1 MWPQAIKGVAIPM
14 KPKHLI
20 QKLTCALLVPS
31 ILLMSAC
38 SVQEKSKENTA
49 GTTEPSAIEQQSTK
63 TYASYTGKIR
73 KSETV
78 YVTMDAKGNAIKK
91 IVTDWLHTEQ
101 AGVQVADQ
109 SDLTGIQNIK
119 SDTEPV
125 QNGNQLTW
133 NMDSTDLYYKGES
146 QKELPV
152 DISIRYYLDGVEIE
166 PAALAGKS
174 GKVKIEIQM
183 KNTQPHTVSVNGREA
198 VIYTPVAALGGML
211 LPEENFQ
218 NIKLENGAILGDGS
232 KQLAAFLALPG
243 LSDSLDLASMP
254 IDELKDLSFPET
266 FTLTAD
272 VKDFELDNM
281 YFAMTTDIPSIDLS
295 KASGQLGEVKKSLYA
310 LSDMQNAVEQL
321 DPDHVLRSLLTDD
334 GNLDELRSLM
344 EELTS
349 VYEKDKALLEL
360 LPQYFTKENLSL
372 VSKLA
377 KDADSAELAELLSD
391 QKLLA
396 SANQL
401 LDSSLVKNIQKLLID
416 VVALQSIDLKPLD
429 KILSAAGELDSL
441 SGVLDTSSGLLSKMA
456 SSQEELQT
464 LSELMGSNTDAVK
477 LLREISSLFDS
488 LKKQGITLTEDDIRV
503 MVDALVDKK
512 AMEIAAEK
520 TGVSAERVQAIL
532 NANANDLVAANGSI
546 AKENRKTVREC
557 IEIAAK
563 YDQTAAK
570 LKDTLLPKVEKG
582 SVGVLLAAPTR
593 VIVTTVQKTIQK
605 ELSQKDKIAS
615 SMTKQL
621 SSLLK
626 EAEALGAKMEQI
638 GTDRVENLLTFATD
652 IMPDLQTLANELA
665 KNKDQLASLNDLLA
679 DKSTM
684 QYLQKTAKQL
694 MQMKKDLDANAGQL
708 SLLAQVMQAASNPHL
723 RAFAKMLPTLAQDL
737 KDAAPILESL
747 SGDLNDPAVRA
758 SLNNMPETLAALMR
772 IQADLASGSEIMK
785 AMQNAMQPETLN
797 TASGIIKTLDQIEQE
812 GLLSKYTDTADA
824 AASLLG
830 RMQAWLALSK
840 DYGLYTQAAD
850 GMETDV
856 KFILKTDGIQAEK
869 PQQTQAQAQE
879 ETGIVAWFKG
889 LFDKKS

>member
-1 MWPQAIKGVAIPM
+1 MKGVAITM
-14 KPKHLI
+14 KAKQLI
-20 QKLTCALLVPS
+20 QKSICALLVLS

-38 SVQEKSKENTA
+38 GTQEKAEEESTNAPNSSSVQ
-49 GTTEPSAIEQQSTK
+49 QQSAK
-63 TYASYTGKIR
+63 TYAPYTGKTR

-78 YVTMDAKGNAIKK
+78 YVTMDAKGNTTKK

-101 AGVQVADQ
+101 AGVQVTDR
-109 SDLTGIQNIK
+109 SDLTNIQNIK
-119 SDTEPV
+119 SDTKPM

-152 DISIRYYLDGVEIE
+152 DISIRYYLDGAEIE
-166 PAALAGKS
+166 PSDLAGKS

-183 KNTQPHTVSVNGREA
+183 KNTQPHTVNVNGREA

-218 NIKLENGAILGDGS
+218 NIKMENGATLGDGS

-254 IDELKDLSFPET
+254 IEELKDLSFPET

-272 VKDFELDNM
+272 VKDFKLDNM
-281 YFAMTTDIPSIDLS
+281 YFAMTTDLPAIDLS
-295 KASGQLGEVKKSLYA
+295 NVSGQLDEIKKSLYA
-310 LSDMQNAVEQL
+310 LSDMQNALEQL

-334 GNLDELRSLM
+334 GNMQALSSLM
-344 EELTS
+344 NELTS
-349 VYEKDKALLEL
+349 VYEKNKALLDL
-360 LPQYFTKENLSL
+360 LPQYFTKENLAL

-377 KDADSAELAELLSD
+377 KDADSAQLTDLLSD
-391 QKLLA
+391 TKIIS
-396 SANQL
+396 SANKL
-401 LDSSLVKNIQKLLID
+401 LDSSLLQNIQKLLVD

-429 KILSAAGELDSL
+429 KILSAAGDLEAF
-441 SGVLDTSSGLLSKMA
+441 SGVLESGSDLLNKMA
-456 SSQEELQT
+456 SSQKELQT
-464 LSELMGSNTDAVK
+464 LSELMGSSGDAMK
-477 LLREISSLFDS
+477 LLKEVSSLLDS
-488 LKKQGITLTEDDIRV
+488 LKKQGITLTQDDIRV

-532 NANANDLVAANGSI
+532 DAKANDLIAANGSI
-546 AKENRKTVREC
+546 AKENRQTVKDC

-570 LKDTLLPKVEKG
+570 LKDSLLPKVEKG
-582 SVGVLLAAPTR
+582 SVGVLLAPATR
-593 VIVTTVQKTIQK
+593 LIVTTVQKTIRD
-605 ELSQKDKIAS
+605 ELSQKDEIAD

-621 SSLLK
+621 VSLLK
-626 EAEALGAKMEQI
+626 EAEALGAKVEHI
-638 GTDRVENLLTFATD
+638 GTDRIENLLTFAND
-652 IMPDLQTLANELA
+652 VMPDLQTLASELS
-665 KNKDQLASLNDLLA
+665 KNQDQLASLKDLLS

-708 SLLAQVMQAASNPHL
+708 SLLAEVMQAASDPHL
-723 RAFAKMLPTLAQDL
+723 RAFAKMLPTLAKDL
-737 KDAAPILESL
+737 QDAAPILESL
-747 SGDLNDPAVRA
+747 SGDLNDPKVRA
-758 SLNNMPETLAALMR
+758 SLNNMPQTLAALMR
-772 IQADLASGSEIMK
+772 IQTDLASNSKIIQ
-785 AMQNAMQPETLN
+785 ALQNAMQPETLN
-797 TASGIIKTLDQIEQE
+797 TASGIVKTLDQFEQQ
-812 GLLSKYTDTADA
+812 GVLSKYTDTADA

-830 RMQAWLALSK
+830 RVRAWLSLSEE
-840 DYGLYTQAAD
+840 YGLYTQAAD

-869 PQQTQAQAQE
+869 PQQTQTSSQE
-879 ETGIVAWFKG
+879 ETGFIAWLKG
-889 LFDKKS
+889 LFGKKD